1 MYAADENI
9 RLLAIR
15 HGKSIDQGEVMLDLH
30 SSFPSTKANLR
41 AGFCVTLVM
50 ALAPALGAAKGYV
63 PSDVEAALLTLVRQ
77 DDLRTFGE
85 GQQSFAAQALNI
97 DVATASEIAHVYKSG
112 NDAKANL
119 RFLNRRVLVSGT
131 IDAVQSGSPGR
142 TALVYADTGMTQ
154 VRAMTH
160 DEQPSRT
167 SARQVGSKV
176 ALVCTGAGGTSRAVT
191 FDDCENADSFAQ
203 REWGRLNAW
212 FVDFYQGRYVPNI
225 MVVTMAINIAAM
237 ASRMPADH
245 HCAVSAEQCRESAM
259 AIGSLTDDKGLLRE
273 VVKRFEAQGLDLS
286 LLAPVQ
292 SKP

>member
-1 MYAADENI
+1 MALACLPDMYAADENV

-15 HGKSIDQGEVMLDLH
+15 HGKSIDQGEVMFDLL
-30 SSFPSTKANLR
+30 SSFPSTKANFRVGL
-41 AGFCVTLVM
+41 CVTVM

-112 NDAKANL
+112 NDAKANP

-131 IDAVQSGSPGR
+131 IDAVQSDSPGR
-142 TALVYADTGMTQ
+142 TALVYADTGTTQ

-167 SARQVGSKV
+167 SAWRVGSKV
-176 ALVCTGAGGTSRAVT
+176 VLVCTGAGGT
-191 FDDCENADSFAQ
+191 
-203 REWGRLNAW
+203 
-212 FVDFYQGRYVPNI
+212 
-225 MVVTMAINIAAM
+225 
-237 ASRMPADH
+237 
-245 HCAVSAEQCRESAM
+245 
-259 AIGSLTDDKGLLRE
+259 
-273 VVKRFEAQGLDLS
+273 LS
-286 LLAPVQ
+286 LIHI
-292 SKP
+292 